1 MKKISVLF
9 LALFIVTCDNG
20 AEDVLGCTDTSACN
34 YSSSAN
40 VDDESCS
47 YANEYYNCEGSCI
60 NDSDSDGICDENE
73 NTSWVF
79 VANEGSFGASNG
91 TISMIDDNG
100 NVFETNEIGDIVQS
114 LEVYNNKLIVIINN
128 SHKIMLYDITE
139 DGLSMPGIEI
149 DTDGSSPRDLYI
161 LNDKVYFTNWNSQD
175 VKVLN
180 LFNYVIESSI
190 AINGLPEDIDFDGQY
205 LWVTIPHSDSS
216 FGTGNTVS
224 KIDPNSNTVIETI
237 EVGNGPQQIAFDN
250 GDILIS
256 RTYYDASFN
265 AFHGAAKIGSDVI
278 TSEYGAGTPCG
289 GAILKHQNVVYR
301 SYNGG
306 LAEMNADLSL
316 NTDTQIGNF
325 QQWQVYHI
333 EEING
338 NLWFALTDYADYN
351 EVKVLDSSGSE
362 LSTYNVGQN
371 PGDFATWSIND

>member
-1 MKKISVLF
+1 
-9 LALFIVTCDNG
+9 
-20 AEDVLGCTDTSACN
+20 
-34 YSSSAN
+34 
-40 VDDESCS
+40 
-47 YANEYYNCEGSCI
+47 
-60 NDSDSDGICDENE
+60 
-73 NTSWVF
+73 
-79 VANEGSFGASNG
+79 
-91 TISMIDDNG
+91 
-100 NVFETNEIGDIVQS
+100 
-114 LEVYNNKLIVIINN
+114 
-128 SHKIMLYDITE
+128 ML
-139 DGLSMPGIEI
+139 
-149 DTDGSSPRDLYI
+149 
-161 LNDKVYFTNWNSQD
+161 
-175 VKVLN
+175 
-180 LFNYVIESSI
+180 
-190 AINGLPEDIDFDGQY
+190 LPLEDIDFDGQY
-205 LWVTIPHSDSS
+205 LWVTIPHSDSL
-216 FGTGNTVS
+216 GTGNTVS

-237 EVGNGPQQIAFDN
+237 EVGSGPQQIAFDN

-289 GAILKHQNVVYR
+289 GAILKHQTVVYR

-362 LSTYNVGQN
+362 LSTYNVRQN